1 MEAKMSDMSQL
12 LVGITSLIVSIGVL
26 FACLPRHGKTA
37 WVVQKPFAAPALA
50 ILMICGLAIGLVEI
64 ASYFTTID
72 ELTLSGKP
80 L

>member
-1 MEAKMSDMSQL
+1 MSNTSQL
-12 LVGITSLIVSIGVL
+12 LVGITSLIVSSGVL
-26 FACLPRHGKTA
+26 VACLPQHGKTA
-37 WVVQKPFAAPALA
+37 WVVRKPFVAPALA

-72 ELTLSGKP
+72 ELTLSGKR